1 MNDIVIVKRTND
13 SDELYHYGVLG
24 MKWGVRR
31 ASKQLSRATDSA
43 SRDKAIS
50 ALNKHK
56 TKGTAKV
63 EKLQKQRVKLDNALR
78 KSATKD
84 ITRASKIDAKAN
96 KYYRKAA
103 NQKRKAIGMFTS
115 ERRATKLL
123 NKAEVNTIRG
133 DVLHTKASSI
143 GDKYKKAKAK
153 VEANE
158 AMQNTFKIELGK
170 IDQAL
175 AEKGRRYIN
184 G

>member
-1 MNDIVIVKRTND
+1 MNDIIIVKRTND

-24 MKWGVRR
+24 MRWGVRR

-43 SRDKAIS
+43 SRDKAIA

-63 EKLQKQRVKLDNALR
+63 EKLQKKRVKLDNKLR
-78 KSATKD
+78 KATKKD
-84 ITRASKIDAKAN
+84 LIRATKIDAKAN

-103 NQKRKAIGMFTS
+103 KQKRKAIGIFTS
-115 ERRATKLL
+115 ERRARKLL
-123 NKAEVNTIRG
+123 NKAEINTIRG
-133 DVLHTKASSI
+133 DVKHTKASRI
-143 GDKYKKAKAK
+143 EDRYKKAKAK

-158 AMQNTFKIELGK
+158 AMQNTFEIELGK
-170 IDQAL
+170 IDQTL
-175 AEKGRRYIN
+175 SEKGRRYIN